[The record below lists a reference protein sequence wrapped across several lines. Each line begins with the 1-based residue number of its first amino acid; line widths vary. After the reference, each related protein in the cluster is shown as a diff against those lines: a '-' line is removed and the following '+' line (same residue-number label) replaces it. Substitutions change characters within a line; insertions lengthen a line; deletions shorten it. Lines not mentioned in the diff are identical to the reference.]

1 MEKGNETMRD
11 LLFDVA
17 LKVAKQRYDETG
29 DAASYAMGMVCKLNR
44 AFVIKKI
51 ALLSKSSQVKVINFC
66 QKAIAEY
73 ERICKEDELSKV
85 EDVRKLF
92 ED

>member
-11 LLFDVA
+11 LLIEVA
-17 LKVAKQRYDETG
+17 IKVAKQRYDETG
-29 DAASYAMGMVCKLNR
+29 DAASYAMGMVCKLHR
-44 AFVIKKI
+44 ATGIEKI
-51 ALLSKSSQVKVINFC
+51 ELLSKSSQVKIINFC
-66 QKAIAEY
+66 KKAIAEY
-73 ERICKEDELSKV
+73 EQIYKEDKLSKV

>member
-1 MEKGNETMRD
+1 MGKELED

-17 LKVAKQRYDETG
+17 IKAAKQIYDETG

-44 AFVIKKI
+44 AFDIKGVE
-51 ALLSKSSQVKVINFC
+51 LLSKSSQVKVINFC

-73 ERICKEDELSKV
+73 EQICKEDKLSKV